1 VGRPGQHSW
10 AQVGNIGTVS
20 NAGMTTERLTGWL
33 RRFHDQVINN
43 QAELTELDSAIG
55 DADHGINMVRGM
67 SAVMEKLDGLHPAD
81 VNELLRTV
89 AMTLVTSVG
98 GASGPLYGTFFLRFG
113 RATGSASEL
122 DLAALAT
129 GLRAG
134 LAGIVERGKADPGD
148 KTMVDALSPAL
159 NAMDTVIEN
168 GGDLAA
174 AVTAARDAAA
184 AGRDATVPMVA
195 RKGRA
200 SYLGERSAGHMDPGA
215 ASMSLLLDALAGELA
230 G

>member
-1 VGRPGQHSW
+1 M
-10 AQVGNIGTVS
+10 S
-20 NAGMTTERLTGWL
+20 NAAITTDRLTGWL
-33 RRFHDQVINN
+33 RRFQDLLITN
-43 QAELTELDSAIG
+43 QAELTELDAAIG
-55 DADHGINMVRGM
+55 DADHGSNIVRGM
-67 SAVMEKLDGLHPAD
+67 SAVMQKLDDMHPAD
-81 VNELLRTV
+81 PNELFKTV
-89 AMTLVTSVG
+89 AMTLITSVG

-134 LAGIVERGKADPGD
+134 LAGIVERGKAEPGD
-148 KTMVDALSPAL
+148 KTMVDALSPAVD
-159 NAMDTVIEN
+159 AIEMVIKN
-168 GGDLAA
+168 NGDLAA

-184 AGRDATVPMVA
+184 AGRDATVPLIA

-215 ASMSLLLDALAGELA
+215 ASMSLLFDALAGELA
-230 G
+230 E